1 LKSKNILIF
10 LLLFLSFDN
19 LLIAETFQEYKHR
32 TNHNYF
38 IYKSTIEKQFKDY
51 KRAQN
56 LALKEFKNDIK
67 RHWKSPEIT
76 TKHRWVEYSKDLKSR
91 KIVDFKRKRIK
102 LAVIAKD
109 KKEARKKI
117 VELFH
122 SLVKENMHTAYE
134 HDILEKKIAKILK
147 KRVPKVISNKKIIG
161 NSLSRKEK
169 NHMQKELSNKKISHH
184 IYKNKIIYSV
194 SIKLP
199 SDAIIRKAKSFK
211 KEILIAS
218 AKQKVPAE
226 LIYAIMQSESSFNPM
241 ARSNVPAFGL
251 MQIVPRT
258 AGVDAFNY
266 LYGRK
271 KLLSSSYL
279 YASRHNITIGSAYLH
294 ILYYRYLGRIKNP
307 ISRLYCTISAY
318 NTGSGNVARA
328 FVGTTNIRL
337 AFIKINSMQ
346 PKEVYDTLIRKLP
359 YDETKHYLKVV
370 NKRVNIYRRLLLTSL

>member
-1 LKSKNILIF
+1 LKFKNLLIF
-10 LLLFLSFDN
+10 LLLFFSFEN
-19 LLIAETFQEYKHR
+19 LLVAETFQEYKQ
-32 TNHNYF
+32 NGNKNYF
-38 IYKSTIEKQFKDY
+38 IYKSTIKKQFKEY
-51 KRAQN
+51 KNAQEI
-56 LALKEFKNDIK
+56 ALKEFRGEIK
-67 RHWKSPEIT
+67 KHWNSPLISA
-76 TKHRWVEYSKDLKSR
+76 KHTWVEYSKDLKSR
-91 KIVDFKRKRIK
+91 KIVDFKKKRIK

-109 KKEARKKI
+109 KRDARERI
-117 VELFH
+117 VTLFN
-122 SLVKENMHTAYE
+122 SLVRENMNMAYK
-134 HDILEKKIAKILK
+134 HDILEKKIDKILK
-147 KRVPKVISNKKIIG
+147 KKVSRAVSTKKVIG
-161 NSLSRKEK
+161 DSLSKKEK
-169 NHMQKELSNKKISHH
+169 NKMRQELKTKKLSHH
-184 IYKNKIIYSV
+184 IYKNQIIYTI

-218 AKQKVPAE
+218 SKQKVPAE
-226 LIYAIMQSESSFNPM
+226 LIYAIMHSESSFNPM

-294 ILYYRYLGRIKNP
+294 ILYYRYLGGIKNP

-337 AFIKINSMQ
+337 AFIKINNMT
-346 PKEVYDTLIRKLP
+346 PKEVYATLINRLP
-359 YDETKHYLKVV
+359 FGETKNYLKIV
-370 NKRVNIYRRLLLTSL
+370 NKRMYIYKKLLVTF